1 MSSAKAEKANDQLFC
16 REQLAKTGSMF
27 RVSRVF
33 APPALA
39 DKLLALYALFSAVEQ
54 ICAGHADEEVA
65 RNRLNWWR
73 LECLEKDLA
82 ASQHPIV
89 RELVRT
95 RAGDTMKGEDIEK
108 LLNAAESRLDAP
120 SPSDIDELKIRC
132 QLIYQPQMA
141 LECQI
146 SGIDDNEWEWSQG
159 RVASGGM
166 VQLARESTL
175 RNAGQGYWWVPLDLM
190 ARHGVSRADMIENPS
205 SDSVIHLF
213 AEVTGSGYQWACGTQ
228 PSTGRP
234 AGHASMRHFVAV
246 SGMQEHV
253 LRRLKRLKPNRY
265 AGELGQPGMRQLIAG
280 WKAARRVRRY
290 RD

>member
-1 MSSAKAEKANDQLFC
+1 VSSAKAEKANDQLFC

-108 LLNAAESRLDAP
+108 LLNAAESRL
-120 SPSDIDELKIRC
+120 
-132 QLIYQPQMA
+132 
-141 LECQI
+141 
-146 SGIDDNEWEWSQG
+146 GIDDNEWEWSQG